1 MVCFDYAIESLKMF
15 STAYGYSRLCSC
27 ILLLHLSPSP
37 GPVCHRAHYALFRSM
52 MCPVR
57 RAPFWPG
64 TVYILWCY
72 DVSGTP
78 SPFRPGTVYICYDVM
93 MCDGD
98 TEI

>member
-1 MVCFDYAIESLKMF
+1 MIFMHMVTHDSARAFCYIFRRVP
-15 STAYGYSRLCSC
+15 GRLCY
-27 ILLLHLSPSP
+27 
-37 GPVCHRAHYALFRSM
+37 RAHYVIFRSM

-78 SPFRPGTVYICYDVM
+78 SPFRPGTVYICYDVI